1 MRVCVTKKYIFA
13 VANFTDRMN
22 LNELTHIF
30 AAEVGFDKCAIAE
43 CKKLDSHVQ
52 RLESWLERGYAA
64 DMDFLKR
71 NCEKRYDPSLLVENG
86 RTIIVCLVSY
96 NAPKPDSNVA
106 RYARVPDYHYTV
118 RDMLMQLKTKLQQH
132 VEINSSRVFCDSA
145 PVMER
150 SWAAETGL
158 GWIGRNG
165 MLVNQEL
172 GSFTIIGSLII
183 DAQIEPDAVAIHPN
197 RCGNCTRCV
206 SACPTGAILPDRTI
220 NANRCLAYHTIE
232 NRGEIPQEIAAN
244 LGVSCFGCDIC
255 QEVCPWNSKAKMTK
269 NTNFLPHEH
278 LCNINPEELSA
289 QTDSEFKAK
298 YRDSSFL
305 RSGRVG
311 LLKNFRK

>member
-1 MRVCVTKKYIFA
+1 
-13 VANFTDRMN
+13 MN
-22 LNELTHIF
+22 LNELTHKF
-30 AAEVGFDKCAIAE
+30 ALEVGFDRCAVAE
-43 CKKLDSHVQ
+43 CRRLDQ
-52 RLESWLERGYAA
+52 QAARLQSWLEMGYAA

-71 NCEKRYDPSLLVENG
+71 NCEKRYDPSLLVDNAK
-86 RTIIVCLVSY
+86 TIIVCLVSY
-96 NAPKPDSNVA
+96 NSPGGDSNVA
-106 RYARVPDYHYTV
+106 RYARFPDYHYTV

-132 VEINSSRVFCDSA
+132 VEINSSRAFCDSA

-150 SWAAETGL
+150 SWAAAVGL

-165 MLVNQEL
+165 MLINQQL

-183 DAQIEPDAVAIHPN
+183 DAQIEPDDSVCCPD
-197 RCGNCTRCV
+197 RCGNCGRCIA
-206 SACPTGAILPDRTI
+206 ACPTGAIQPDRTI
-220 NANRCLAYHTIE
+220 DANRCLAYHTIE

-255 QEVCPWNSKAKMTK
+255 QEVCPWNSKAKMT
-269 NTNFLPHEH
+269 NNPDFLPHEH
-278 LCNINPEELSA
+278 LCNITPEELSA